1 MRHLSDTPAW
11 HTDSRRA
18 EAASKAQGKKA
29 RANDGGGGGKRKRS
43 LSSLKPG
50 DLDGDSVEEVGMS
63 SEDEHGEDNDLL
75 LGDGVVGSRH
85 ARAGGGASQG
95 VGGRGKGG
103 GGLSPGARPSK
114 KSKKGKQDV
123 EEEEDVAIEEDE
135 EMFGWGDADEQGA
148 SGRKKGRKGKK
159 GSPNTHALVD
169 ADAFHRY
176 CCTCCVCVCVCV
188 CSVTTECVFL
198 L

>member
-85 ARAGGGASQG
+85 ERAGGSVHGAGQCG
-95 VGGRGKGG
+95 REAAPTLTCKAPRGRGGFT
-103 GGLSPGARPSK
+103 LQR
-114 KSKKGKQDV
+114 
-123 EEEEDVAIEEDE
+123 
-135 EMFGWGDADEQGA
+135 
-148 SGRKKGRKGKK
+148 R
-159 GSPNTHALVD
+159 TL
-169 ADAFHRY
+169 HR
-176 CCTCCVCVCVCV
+176 
-188 CSVTTECVFL
+188 
-198 L
+198 